1 MGKDY
6 TIKEA
11 FEELDKITTDLEGEN
26 LEVEQMIPKY
36 KRGLELIQFIKK
48 RLNEVKIEIKKIKE
62 EYKEIEKEEENE

>member
-11 FEELDKITTDLEGEN
+11 FEELDKISSDLESEE
-26 LEVEQMIPKY
+26 LEVEEMLPKY

-48 RLNEVKIEIKKIKE
+48 RLSEVKIEIKKIKE
-62 EYKEIEKEEENE
+62 EYQEIEKEEEDE

>member
-11 FEELDKITTDLEGEN
+11 FEELDKITADLEGEN